1 MGEKMVVGICQTDV
15 IMGDTKYNLIAAED
29 YIHQCSDKGV
39 ELALFPEMSMT
50 GFGLDP
56 ENVAEKYGN
65 GITVHTMT
73 RFAMQYGIALGFGYT
88 ACTAGK
94 YTNRYVVVDSNG
106 RIISDYAKI
115 HPFSYSGENLKYSAG
130 NSLSQFEFDGTV
142 ISTFICY
149 DLRFPEIFQAVS
161 DETEVIVV
169 AANWPASRRDDW
181 KLLLRARALENQ
193 SYVLGINRYG
203 WGGELYYSGDSM
215 VVSPKGEILNVLSDG
230 PGIIIED
237 IDISA
242 VREYRAGFPVK
253 SDRRPEL
260 YRYLY

>member
-1 MGEKMVVGICQTDV
+1 MKKMVVGICQTDV
-15 IMGDTKYNLIAAED
+15 VMGDTKYNLITAED

-39 ELALFPEMSMT
+39 QIALFPEMSMT
-50 GFGLDP
+50 GFGLEP
-56 ENVAEKYGN
+56 ESVAEKYGN
-65 GITVHTMT
+65 GITVQAMT

-88 ACTAGK
+88 ARLAGK
-94 YTNRYVVVDSNG
+94 YTNRYVVVDKDG

-115 HPFSYSGENLKYSAG
+115 HPFSYAGENLKYSAG

-203 WGGELYYSGDSM
+203 CGGELYYSGDSM
-215 VVSPKGEILNVLSDG
+215 VVSPKGEMMNVLSDR

-237 IDISA
+237 IDIGA

-253 SDRRPEL
+253 SDRRREL

>member
-1 MGEKMVVGICQTDV
+1 MVVGICQTDIV
-15 IMGDTKYNLIAAED
+15 MGDTRYNLIAAED

-50 GFGLDP
+50 GFGLEP
-56 ENVAEKYGN
+56 ESVAEEYGN
-65 GITVHTMT
+65 SVTVHTMT
-73 RFAMQYGIALGFGYT
+73 QFAMQYGISIGFGYT
-88 ACTAGK
+88 AYSDGR
-94 YTNRYVVVDSNG
+94 YTNRYVVTDKNG

-115 HPFSYSGENLKYSAG
+115 HPFSYAGENLKYSAG
-130 NSLSQFEFDGTV
+130 DSVTGFEFGGTV

-161 DETEVIVV
+161 DKAEVIVV

-193 SYVLGINRYG
+193 SYVIGINRYG
-203 WGGELYYSGDSM
+203 RDGELYYSGDSM
-215 VVSPKGEILNVLSDG
+215 VVNPKGNVTDILSDR

-237 IDISA
+237 IDIGA

-253 SDRRPEL
+253 SDRRPDL
-260 YRYLY
+260 YRDLY